1 MNATP
6 KPSTIAK
13 FSYKLVDEEG
23 LTGLI
28 DTLPGLQPEQRE
40 FIKKRWLHQVVWWD
54 RRSRSA
60 RWRYFLL
67 RGVVVVVGVAIPA
80 LVSLDLGDQAN
91 TNKQYA
97 IIGLSLLVAICAAV
111 EGLFNFGETWREKR

>member
-1 MNATP
+1 MDSIAKQT
-6 KPSTIAK
+6 KTAK
-13 FSYKLVDEEG
+13 FSYKLVDEEE
-23 LTGLI
+23 LTRLI
-28 DTLPGLQPEQRE
+28 DTLPDMLPERRE

-97 IIGLSLLVAICAAV
+97 IIALSLLVAICAAL
-111 EGLFNFGETWREKR
+111 EALFN